1 MATEAQHPVI
11 IPFFGVDRQYA
22 NLRDEILDA
31 SDRVYKT
38 GQVLD
43 GDYTKYFERQIAR
56 RCDRQYAVAVNSC
69 TQGLIFAMMA
79 GVNRDCKV
87 LIPALSFA
95 TSINSVLMAGHTPVM
110 CDVDDNGLMDL
121 ETLDFALTGSGVNTV
136 MYANLWGHTLDYDRF
151 KIHTDFFNSDM
162 FIIEDAAQSFG
173 AHYHGVPSGK
183 LGDVSVLSF
192 DPTKNL
198 PNYGSG
204 GMVLTDNLGIA
215 EAILDLRNNGKHL
228 GHDFYGTNSRM
239 SEADCAQMLV
249 KLKYFDAWQERRS
262 HIAEYY
268 IGELMEFV
276 DIVQPGIG
284 VESAWHKFVIRLSE
298 RHALK
303 HHLAIK
309 GIETR
314 YHYDK
319 PLFEL
324 PVGWDFVDYAKDP
337 YRGAVSFSRECL
349 SLPIYPE
356 MTDSEVTYVIESILE
371 FLR

>member
-1 MATEAQHPVI
+1 MPTTTGLT
-11 IPFFGVDRQYA
+11 IPFTGLRKQY
-22 NLRDEILDA
+22 NSLRNEILDVT
-31 SDRVYKT
+31 DE
-38 GQVLD
+38 VLRS
-43 GDYTKYFERQIAR
+43 GVLMNGNYTAEFENWLAKKNSVS
-56 RCDRQYAVAVNSC
+56 YAVTCHSGTQALEIIAAYNNDLLRTAWDNPRPTVAVPAMTYPATLNAFIRTGWQVVIVDTDRYGQMDVTKIPGDPDAICVIGLYGQSTNRTVWNRNWNSK
-69 TQGLIFAMMA
+69 QVF
-79 GVNRDCKV
+79 
-87 LIPALSFA
+87 
-95 TSINSVLMAGHTPVM
+95 
-110 CDVDDNGLMDL
+110 
-121 ETLDFALTGSGVNTV
+121 
-136 MYANLWGHTLDYDRF
+136 
-151 KIHTDFFNSDM
+151 
-162 FIIEDAAQSFG
+162 IEDGAQHWLADDCRRESH
-173 AHYHGVPSGK
+173 ACAI
-183 LGDVSVLSF
+183 SF
-192 DPTKNL
+192 DPMKNL
-198 PNYGSG
+198 ACYGNG
-204 GMVLTDNLGIA
+204 GAVVTNNIHLMEYARAWRD
-215 EAILDLRNNGKHL
+215 NGKSNHA
-228 GHDFYGTNSRM
+228 YIGTNSRM

-249 KLKYFDAWQERRS
+249 KLKYFDEWQERRS

-268 IGELMEFV
+268 AGELSEFV
-276 DIVQPGIG
+276 DVISPGVG